1 MNRVDL
7 MMWKLSS
14 SVLVSS
20 YSLFGYFYFRK
31 MHFSY
36 AHLYVLVNTLFV
48 FKQNIF
54 YRVVIIFLIVRYALL
69 SNSIQ
74 ERKQSHMIFMRSQIH
89 WITDLKN

>member
-1 MNRVDL
+1 
-7 MMWKLSS
+7 
-14 SVLVSS
+14 
-20 YSLFGYFYFRK
+20 

-36 AHLYVLVNTLFV
+36 AHLYVLVNKLFV

-74 ERKQSHMIFMRSQIH
+74 ESKQSHMIFMRSQIH